1 MTLGTL
7 ISIAVSAG
15 YLAHTAADRR
25 NRNAPLWA
33 VIGFLFPISL
43 LVIWSLGS
51 RPTYPAPAA

>member
-33 VIGFLFPISL
+33 VVGFLFPISL

-51 RPTYPAPAA
+51 RPTHPAQAA